1 MNTHTDHYSYIPR
14 VRRLSLV
21 AAMLVAVALTGGCV
35 YRINI
40 QQGNLLDTDLIE
52 QVEVGM
58 TRTQIRF
65 LLGTPLVSNPFD
77 KDRWDYYYY
86 FKAGKTRKKTTQHFV
101 VFFDGDQVSHFDR
114 LGGEPLAEEAPAA
127 EASAAEASAEEAPVT
142 EASAAEDSAEEASV
156 TEASAAEASTGK
168 APAGKASAGKTST
181 GKASGY

>member
-21 AAMLVAVALTGGCV
+21 AAMLVAAALTGGCV

-58 TRTQIRF
+58 TRAQIRF

-86 FKAGKTRKKTTQHFV
+86 FKAGKTREKTTQHFV

-114 LGGEPLAEEAPAA
+114 PGEEPLAEEA
-127 EASAAEASAEEAPVT
+127 SAAETSAGA
-142 EASAAEDSAEEASV
+142 
-156 TEASAAEASTGK
+156 AST
-168 APAGKASAGKTST
+168 GKASAGKTLA
-181 GKASGY
+181 GKTSGY

>member
-1 MNTHTDHYSYIPR
+1 MNTYTDHYSYIPR

-40 QQGNLLDTDLIE
+40 QQGNLLDADLIE

-58 TRTQIRF
+58 TRTQIRY

-77 KDRWDYYYY
+77 KDRWDYFYY
-86 FKAGKTRKKTTQHFV
+86 FKAGKTREKTTQHFV
-101 VFFDGDQVSHFDR
+101 VFFDGDQVSRVDR
-114 LGGEPLAEEAPAA
+114 PGGEPLAG
-127 EASAAEASAEEAPVT
+127 EASAAEASAEE
-142 EASAAEDSAEEASV
+142 SSV
-156 TEASAAEASTGK
+156 TEASAAEAST
-168 APAGKASAGKTST
+168 GKASAGKTST

>member
-21 AAMLVAVALTGGCV
+21 AGMLVAAALTGGCV

-40 QQGNLLDTDLIE
+40 QQGNLLDADLIE

-86 FKAGKTRKKTTQHFV
+86 FKAGKTREKTTQHFV

-114 LGGEPLAEEAPAA
+114 PGGEPL
-127 EASAAEASAEEAPVT
+127 
-142 EASAAEDSAEEASV
+142 AEEASV
-156 TEASAAEASTGK
+156 TEASAAEASAEEASVTEASAAETSTGK
-168 APAGKASAGKTST
+168 APAGKTSAGKTST

>member
-21 AAMLVAVALTGGCV
+21 AAMLVAAALTGGCV

-86 FKAGKTRKKTTQHFV
+86 FKAGKTREKTTQHFV

-114 LGGEPLAEEAPAA
+114 PGGEPLAEEAPAA
-127 EASAAEASAEEAPVT
+127 EASAAEA
-142 EASAAEDSAEEASV
+142 SAEEASV

>member
-21 AAMLVAVALTGGCV
+21 AAMLVAAALSGGCV

-58 TRTQIRF
+58 TRAQIRF

-86 FKAGKTRKKTTQHFV
+86 FKAGKTREKTTQHFV
-101 VFFDGDQVSHFDR
+101 VFFDGDQVSHVDR
-114 LGGEPLAEEAPAA
+114 PGGEPLAEEASAA
-127 EASAAEASAEEAPVT
+127 EASDGKASAAEASDGKASAAEASAGT
-142 EASAAEDSAEEASV
+142 ASA
-156 TEASAAEASTGK
+156 
-168 APAGKASAGKTST
+168 

>member
-21 AAMLVAVALTGGCV
+21 AAMLVAAALTGGCV

-86 FKAGKTRKKTTQHFV
+86 FKAGKTREKTTQHFV

-114 LGGEPLAEEAPAA
+114 PGGEPLAEEA
-127 EASAAEASAEEAPVT
+127 SAAETSAGA
-142 EASAAEDSAEEASV
+142 
-156 TEASAAEASTGK
+156 AST
-168 APAGKASAGKTST
+168 GKASAGKTLA
-181 GKASGY
+181 GKTSGY

>member
-1 MNTHTDHYSYIPR
+1 MNTHTEHYSYIPR

-21 AAMLVAVALTGGCV
+21 ATMLVAAALTGGCV

-40 QQGNLLDTDLIE
+40 QQGNLLDADLIE

-77 KDRWDYYYY
+77 KDRWDYYYF
-86 FKAGKTRKKTTQHFV
+86 FKAGKTREKTTQHFV
-101 VFFDGDQVSHFDR
+101 VFFDGDQVSHVDR
-114 LGGEPLAEEAPAA
+114 PGGETLAEEASDGK
-127 EASAAEASAEEAPVT
+127 ASAAEASAEEV
-142 EASAAEDSAEEASV
+142 SDGK
-156 TEASAAEASTGK
+156 ASAAEAS
-168 APAGKASAGKTST
+168 AGNASA